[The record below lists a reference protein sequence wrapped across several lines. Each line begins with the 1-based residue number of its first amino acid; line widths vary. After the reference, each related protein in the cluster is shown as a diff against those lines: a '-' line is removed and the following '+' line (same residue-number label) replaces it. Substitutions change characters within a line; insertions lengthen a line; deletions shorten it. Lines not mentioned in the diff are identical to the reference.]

1 MRSGVI
7 WRGGEGM
14 TKGMEETFEG
24 DRHNN
29 DFDSGDNIMIT
40 SKLINLYT
48 LMYTVYCM
56 LIISQ

>member
-14 TKGMEETFEG
+14 TKGMEETCEG
-24 DRHNN
+24 DRHDN

-40 SKLINLYT
+40 SKLTKLYT
-48 LMYTVYCM
+48 SMCTVYCM
-56 LIISQ
+56 LIISE